1 MKDEQ
6 RQNRRAKPKPR
17 SDASEIGRVRVFSN
31 PGPDAEDRL
40 RRLMS
45 LMIRYATEDGLDEQ
59 QDGNR
64 PPDERGS
71 DDPAEAEA

>member
-1 MKDEQ
+1 MKDNNG
-6 RQNRRAKPKPR
+6 QNRRAKPR

-45 LMIRYATEDGLDEQ
+45 LMIRYATQDEQ
-59 QDGNR
+59 AANGDAAHSNDSC
-64 PPDERGS
+64 PEDH
-71 DDPAEAEA
+71 DEAEA